1 MSGNTDKNSSAKSVP
16 MFLEIE
22 LKLSIAPED
31 VKLLLIHPLLQ
42 LASTQAI
49 SVEQLISRYFDTSD
63 LALWQQGLSMRVR
76 EAGGRTIQ
84 TLKTTGEQIGDLQH
98 RHEWDQP
105 VTQNSPNI
113 QEFTDPSLIA
123 KLQTILGNKHLL
135 ELFHTDFQRSSWNL
149 KTENGTQIEL
159 VLDQGLVKTA
169 NKQAVLHEIELE
181 LKHGDSQELYK
192 IAEFLKQSIPLSVET
207 RSKAERGYLLYNDNK
222 MSSNYV

>member
-1 MSGNTDKNSSAKSVP
+1 

-192 IAEFLKQSIPLSVET
+192 IAEFLKQSIPLRVET
-207 RSKAERGYLLYNDNK
+207 RSKAERGYLLYNDKK